1 MLGKIFLF
9 ITGFCLIVLGL
20 TCNILYIN
28 LLEFG
33 YNFKEYIMCIIYNAY
48 IYYVILGL
56 IIINI
61 VFLKKEKKI

>member
-1 MLGKIFLF
+1 MLGKFFLF
-9 ITGFCLIVLGL
+9 IIGFCLIVFGL

-33 YNFKEYIMCIIYNAY
+33 YNFKEYIIYMISNMY
-48 IYYVILGL
+48 IYCIILGL